1 MTNAPSAAP
10 ESTTPKPSATIMLV
24 RDGAQ
29 GLEVFLVER
38 HHQIDFAGG
47 ASVFPGGKL
56 HPSDSDPALRAR
68 SRGGEVLNDVDLA
81 LRAAAIRESF
91 EECGVLLARP
101 EGSDEL
107 VSAARLADLW
117 KRHRA
122 EMQRHRVSLAQLALE
137 EDLELA
143 CDLLV
148 PFAHWIT
155 PEGMPRRFDTHFFLV
170 PAPPSQVAAH
180 DGHENVSGRW
190 IRPSDALADADAG
203 RRTIIFPTRMNLAKL
218 GRSET
223 VAEAV
228 AAARAARIVTVLP
241 RVARD
246 SEGRPVL
253 QIPPE
258 AGYDVSTAPL
268 DDVMRR

>member
-1 MTNAPSAAP
+1 MIDAPSAAP
-10 ESTTPKPSATIMLV
+10 ASVVPRPSATVMLL
-24 RDGAQ
+24 RDGVQ

-56 HPSDSDPALRAR
+56 HPSDTDPALRSC
-68 SRGGEVLNDVDLA
+68 SRGGEVLNDAELA
-81 LRAAAIRESF
+81 LRVAAIRESF

-122 EMQRHRVSLAQLALE
+122 EMQSHRVSLAQLALE
-137 EDLELA
+137 EGLELA

-155 PEGMPRRFDTHFFLV
+155 PVGMPKRFDTHFFLV
-170 PAPPSQVAAH
+170 PAPPSRAARTT
-180 DGHENVSGRW
+180 DTGICQSRW
-190 IRPSDALADADAG
+190 ARPADALADAMPG
-203 RRTIIFPTRMNLAKL
+203 KRSSFRRMNIKAQSQRDG
-218 GRSET
+218 GRSHRI
-223 VAEAV
+223 
-228 AAARAARIVTVLP
+228 ARASRIVTVCRRDAGTRRRP
-241 RVARD
+241 RAA
-246 SEGRPVL
+246 
-253 QIPPE
+253 IPPE
-258 AGYDVSTAPL
+258 AGYVSTAPL
-268 DDVMRR
+268 DG